1 MKVWVTR
8 LGKSPKP
15 AKVIPVDEKYL
26 KWMMEDRVTTSHC
39 PSVTGNIDDPIQLL
53 IMYMEVMELLP
64 NPARSGSVWC
74 KRYSYRNVPSG
85 ILLRELVAGST
96 AD

>member
-8 LGKSPKP
+8 LGKSPNS

-26 KWMMEDRVTTSHC
+26 KWMMEDRVNTSHC
-39 PSVTGNIDDPIQLL
+39 PSVTGNIDDPLQFLKSWSCSPILK
-53 IMYMEVMELLP
+53 EVGLCG
-64 NPARSGSVWC
+64 ARGTATEMLFAI
-74 KRYSYRNVPSG
+74 P
-85 ILLRELVAGST
+85 LRELVAGST